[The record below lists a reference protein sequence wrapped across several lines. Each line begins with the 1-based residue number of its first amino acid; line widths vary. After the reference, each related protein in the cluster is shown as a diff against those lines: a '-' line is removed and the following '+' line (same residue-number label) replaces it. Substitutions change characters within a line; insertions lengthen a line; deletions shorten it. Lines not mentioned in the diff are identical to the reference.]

1 MFKTIIALSLATLV
15 FSDLE
20 SVDDI
25 MACDKNQ
32 DGKLQLDEL

>member
-1 MFKTIIALSLATLV
+1 MNFKIVLTLGLATLA

-25 MACDKNQ
+25 MKCDKNQ
-32 DGKLQLDEL
+32 DGKLELD